1 MSRRSAEQA
10 VRRRV
15 VSTFGIVSTLA
26 VMFGNTDLETQDGG
40 TDCLKRGPLGID
52 ARPQSRIPLHSW
64 RPPLADDR
72 AAILLE
78 SPLSFLRLGSF
89 DPMSRGHVLGGV
101 RTLRLSACWI
111 SFFTGLALFVTRLV
125 LHDLGIAV
133 QIRGRIVET
142 SRPAARVCTTT
153 AGGSARPRALRALIG
168 FSPSSPGRSGTKP
181 RESRS
186 ELTLVSGMLG

>member
-1 MSRRSAEQA
+1 
-10 VRRRV
+10 
-15 VSTFGIVSTLA
+15 
-26 VMFGNTDLETQDGG
+26 MFGNTDLETQDDG

-111 SFFTGLALFVTRLV
+111 SFFTGLALFVRGSCCTTWGSRCRYAAASSRRADPQHAYARQL
-125 LHDLGIAV
+125 LAAV
-133 QIRGRIVET
+133 PGRGRF
-142 SRPAARVCTTT
+142 
-153 AGGSARPRALRALIG
+153 GH
-168 FSPSSPGRSGTKP
+168 
-181 RESRS
+181 
-186 ELTLVSGMLG
+186 

>member
-1 MSRRSAEQA
+1 
-10 VRRRV
+10 
-15 VSTFGIVSTLA
+15 
-26 VMFGNTDLETQDGG
+26 MFGNADLETQDDG

-52 ARPQSRIPLHSW
+52 ARPQSCLLLHSW
-64 RPPLADDR
+64 RPSLADDR

-89 DPMSRGHVLGGV
+89 DLMSRGHVLGGV

-125 LHDLGIAV
+125 LHALGIAV

-142 SRPAARVCTTT
+142 MPTRSTRMHGNCWRQCPAAG
-153 AGGSARPRALRALIG
+153 A
-168 FSPSSPGRSGTKP
+168 SGTNRVLAVIPGAKRNQAP
-181 RESRS
+181 GIS
-186 ELTLVSGMLG
+186 